1 MKNLKTGPPR
11 RNRHRQPWVSH
22 KRYRENGTDRWGNLT
37 GTLRFPGARSTK
49 DMPGRAHRSPRE
61 KPAKKSA
68 GKKTKASIHRTIP
81 AQVTRRVVSKDLGHW

>member
-1 MKNLKTGPPR
+1 
-11 RNRHRQPWVSH
+11 
-22 KRYRENGTDRWGNLT
+22 
-37 GTLRFPGARSTK
+37 
-49 DMPGRAHRSPRE
+49 MPGRAHRSPRE